1 MHITPKDSSSCKHAA
16 TSIKAPHC
24 HQRQNKPTFCSSL
37 HSTAPSSAQIDKLC
51 YFWTCLRMICF
62 AQTMVTL
69 LFFTSGF
76 WRDCS
81 SRSGTGV
88 LLFNFLYHSWVRTLM
103 SVQMKAFALRILF
116 WSNVLLS
123 TKPCLHILCC
133 TKHLNVMASGW
144 RNFPVSLFWRTCG
157 FSLFIFFCLILTLY
171 VKRWKGLSR

>member
-1 MHITPKDSSSCKHAA
+1 M
-16 TSIKAPHC
+16 
-24 HQRQNKPTFCSSL
+24 
-37 HSTAPSSAQIDKLC
+37 PSHDLLC
-51 YFWTCLRMICF
+51 PDNGYFT
-62 AQTMVTL
+62 VL

-157 FSLFIFFCLILTLY
+157 FSLFIYFLFDSYSLCQKVKGPFTLVY
-171 VKRWKGLSR
+171 VHVDFKLHKNTRTPPLSSVCTSGTKV